1 MIWEDVMKRNGEG
14 RERSSELKTQKGVMR
29 TSGKRDICWI
39 RFMELGHTTS
49 NDLRN

>member
-1 MIWEDVMKRNGEG
+1 MSGEDIMKRNDKG

-39 RFMELGHTTS
+39 RFMELGHKTS